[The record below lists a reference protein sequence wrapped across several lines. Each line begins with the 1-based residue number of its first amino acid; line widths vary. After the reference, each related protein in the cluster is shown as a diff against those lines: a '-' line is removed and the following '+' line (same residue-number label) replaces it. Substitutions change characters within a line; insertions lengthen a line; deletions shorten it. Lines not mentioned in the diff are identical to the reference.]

1 MHVYCNTVAFDTL
14 VTLVLFAVYMVLG
27 VVMYTLVFEEQKGC
41 ESAAAIAAHAEA
53 TFALGAR
60 TGATPDECTEPW
72 TWVDALYFSMATMST
87 VGYGDFSPGSD
98 ASQGFTLGFIFIG
111 IGVVFAS
118 IANLMSD
125 TTKPL
130 FKRARAL
137 MDTCCP
143 PKQIDITGNG
153 IADFKYPRHP
163 LIYYTKNLLPLT
175 LFVLVLQLSSAAVF
189 VALIP
194 DLRYGTA
201 VYHCFVT
208 ATTVGY
214 GDVGV
219 STQEARG
226 FACVHMLL
234 SVAMV
239 GVLISDIDDV
249 RAARRASFK
258 QLNLLKKKLDRELIL
273 SLDQDGGGVDKMEFV
288 VGMLTRLD
296 LVAWEDV
303 EPFIKQF
310 EALDTSGDGTLSSAD
325 LASFANAQQK
335 FNVSESS
342 VGRPRSRSSSPG
354 SGKARWQSSRR
365 VSPACGAPGD
375 VAAAA
380 AYALG
385 SSPPNGHAP
394 AKPRP
399 IAPAP
404 TRAVK
409 PEPACGYSPA
419 PASLAAV
426 AAAAA
431 ATPTRLPSLPAATLI
446 PAPPLA
452 ALPPTFTDRTYGGGA
467 VPPATAPL
475 PPLRKGPL
483 PSVLGKPQQS
493 PGWPAASVPKVSYY
507 Y

>member
-1 MHVYCNTVAFDTL
+1 M
-14 VTLVLFAVYMVLG
+14 G
-27 VVMYTLVFEEQKGC
+27 
-41 ESAAAIAAHAEA
+41 S
-53 TFALGAR
+53 R
-60 TGATPDECTEPW
+60 TGAAPDECTEPW

-87 VGYGDFSPGSD
+87 VEYGDFSPGSD

-335 FNVSESS
+335 FNVSETS

-394 AKPRP
+394 ARP

-409 PEPACGYSPA
+409 LNRLRYSPA
-419 PASLAAV
+419 RSL

-431 ATPTRLPSLPAATLI
+431 AAAAAPTKLPSLPAATLI

-452 ALPPTFTDRTYGGGA
+452 LPPTFTDRTHGGA
-467 VPPATAPL
+467 RAAGDGAAAAAPQ
-475 PPLRKGPL
+475 GPL
-483 PSVLGKPQQS
+483 PWVSASHSRAGGRP
-493 PGWPAASVPKVSYY
+493 PAARVSYY

>member
-1 MHVYCNTVAFDTL
+1 
-14 VTLVLFAVYMVLG
+14 
-27 VVMYTLVFEEQKGC
+27 
-41 ESAAAIAAHAEA
+41 
-53 TFALGAR
+53 
-60 TGATPDECTEPW
+60 
-72 TWVDALYFSMATMST
+72 
-87 VGYGDFSPGSD
+87 
-98 ASQGFTLGFIFIG
+98 
-111 IGVVFAS
+111 
-118 IANLMSD
+118 
-125 TTKPL
+125 
-130 FKRARAL
+130 

-288 VGMLTRLD
+288 VGILTEIFKHSASSAEKIMLTIHTEGSAI
-296 LVAWEDV
+296 VGIYTFEIAEQKSV
-303 EPFIKQF
+303 E
-310 EALDTSGDGTLSSAD
+310 AMTLSR
-325 LASFANAQQK
+325 N
-335 FNVSESS
+335 
-342 VGRPRSRSSSPG
+342 
-354 SGKARWQSSRR
+354 
-365 VSPACGAPGD
+365 
-375 VAAAA
+375 
-380 AYALG
+380 
-385 SSPPNGHAP
+385 NGF
-394 AKPRP
+394 
-399 IAPAP
+399 
-404 TRAVK
+404 
-409 PEPACGYSPA
+409 
-419 PASLAAV
+419 
-426 AAAAA
+426 
-431 ATPTRLPSLPAATLI
+431 
-446 PAPPLA
+446 PLQ
-452 ALPPTFTDRTYGGGA
+452 LK
-467 VPPATAPL
+467 L
-475 PPLRKGPL
+475 EEE
-483 PSVLGKPQQS
+483 
-493 PGWPAASVPKVSYY
+493 
-507 Y
+507 